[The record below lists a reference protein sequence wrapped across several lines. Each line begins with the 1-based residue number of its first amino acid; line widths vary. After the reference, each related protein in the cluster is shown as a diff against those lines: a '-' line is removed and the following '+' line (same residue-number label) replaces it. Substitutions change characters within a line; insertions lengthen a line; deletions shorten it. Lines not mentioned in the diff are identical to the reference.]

1 MPEYTIASTVALTV
15 SSVNGMPEF
24 HEFHPIGGVSR
35 CGAPESVGAAHPAT
49 LAPAKLTATRM
60 CVRCE
65 CAGRQLKIA
74 LTAVDPPA

>member
-1 MPEYTIASTVALTV
+1 
-15 SSVNGMPEF
+15 MPEF

-49 LAPAKLTATRM
+49 LAPAKLSATRIEHSRTPTGRGSPTRV